1 MRKERERE
9 EKKKKKCEKAKDRD
23 WRGKMGQLKSIFKA
37 ISDVSVA
44 QSRSG
49 LFFSKVSVLTEP
61 KVRQAPF
68 I

>member
-1 MRKERERE
+1 MRKERERG
-9 EKKKKKCEKAKDRD
+9 KKEKKCEKAKDRD

>member
-1 MRKERERE
+1 
-9 EKKKKKCEKAKDRD
+9 
-23 WRGKMGQLKSIFKA
+23 MGQLKSIFKA

>member
-1 MRKERERE
+1 MRKERERG